1 MTDAMLGVDAD
12 NPTGA
17 LGLYEGLGFAGRR
30 SARSAYWGPAGRLI
44 EHAAGTAVA
53 SWRSALEDPIMRS
66 YLIVAN
72 QTLTSRSLNDAIT
85 ARLADGPV
93 RTHVVVPLSPVGGR
107 LTWDEQASRDMAQTR
122 LDEVLARLREMGA
135 EADGEIGDRDPVMA
149 VRDALRGRE
158 VDEVIVSTLPQ
169 GVVALAGRGRPEPA
183 ARLGPVPVTVVT
195 QEAG

>member
-1 MTDAMLGVDAD
+1 
-12 NPTGA
+12 
-17 LGLYEGLGFAGRR
+17 
-30 SARSAYWGPAGRLI
+30 
-44 EHAAGTAVA
+44 
-53 SWRSALEDPIMRS
+53 MRS

-72 QTLTSRSLNDAIT
+72 QTLTSRSLTEAIT

-107 LTWDEQASRDMAQTR
+107 LTWDEQASREVARTR

-158 VDEVIVSTLPQ
+158 VDEVIVSTLPK
-169 GVVALAGRGRPEPA
+169 GLSRWLGEDVPS
-183 ARLGPVPVTVVT
+183 RLRDSVRVPVTVVT
-195 QEAG
+195 QDEPSS

>member
-1 MTDAMLGVDAD
+1 
-12 NPTGA
+12 
-17 LGLYEGLGFAGRR
+17 
-30 SARSAYWGPAGRLI
+30 
-44 EHAAGTAVA
+44 
-53 SWRSALEDPIMRS
+53 MRS

-72 QTLTSRSLNDAIT
+72 QTLTSRSLTEAIT

-107 LTWDEQASRDMAQTR
+107 LTWDEQASREVARTR

-158 VDEVIVSTLPQ
+158 VDEVIVSTLPK
-169 GVVALAGRGRPEPA
+169 GLSRWLGEDVPS
-183 ARLGPVPVTVVT
+183 RLRDSVRVPVTVVT
-195 QEAG
+195 QNEPSS